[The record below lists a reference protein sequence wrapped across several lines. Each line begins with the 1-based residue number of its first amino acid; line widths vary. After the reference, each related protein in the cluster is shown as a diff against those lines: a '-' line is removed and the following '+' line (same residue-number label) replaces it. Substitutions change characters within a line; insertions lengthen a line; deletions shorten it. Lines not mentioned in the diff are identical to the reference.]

1 MADQA
6 KALPSRR
13 IKDFTGK
20 RVGKLTVVGF
30 SHLDAANA
38 ARWNCQCDCGNSCLV
53 TSGELSRKPR
63 YARPKSCG
71 CSQVASAIETST
83 THQMTGTPEY
93 QAWHDMRSR
102 CTNPNVREWKRYG
115 ARGITVCES
124 WLGSFEAFS
133 ADMGPRPSAKH
144 SLERKDVNG
153 NYEPGNCE
161 WVLTRRQQWN
171 RRDSIKVEYMGRK
184 ISLGELA
191 FETGLSR
198 FALRGRIVKNGMTA
212 EQAVALG

>member
-30 SHLDAANA
+30 SHLDDANA
-38 ARWNCQCDCGNSCLV
+38 ARWLCQCDCGNTCLV
-53 TSGELSRKPR
+53 TGGELSRKPR
-63 YARPKSCG
+63 NVRPKSCG
-71 CSQVASAIETST
+71 CSQMASVVETHST
-83 THQMTGTPEY
+83 HGMTGTPEY

-102 CTNPNVREWKRYG
+102 CGNPNVREWKRYG
-115 ARGITVCES
+115 ARGIKVCDR
-124 WLGSFEAFS
+124 WMDSFEAFLS
-133 ADMGPRPSAKH
+133 DLGPRPSSKY

-153 NYEPGNCE
+153 PYEPDNCE

-171 RRDSIKVEYMGRK
+171 RRDSIKVKYQGREM
-184 ISLGELA
+184 SLGELA
-191 FETGLSR
+191 FETGMSR